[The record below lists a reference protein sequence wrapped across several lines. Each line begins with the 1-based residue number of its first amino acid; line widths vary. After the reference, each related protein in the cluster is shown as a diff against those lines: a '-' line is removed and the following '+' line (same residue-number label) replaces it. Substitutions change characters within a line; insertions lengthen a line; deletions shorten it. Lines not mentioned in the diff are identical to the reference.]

1 MPIKVKRSVSDH
13 KGVIGGSQIGA
24 TLGISKYQSVHDVW
38 MSFMG
43 MQKEVTEA
51 QQEIFD
57 MGHELEDFI
66 AKQVERIFGVKV
78 RRSNFAYVHPEADW
92 LICHPDRI
100 ITGKT
105 EDGKVIGLEIKS
117 SSSYDNARWGEADTD
132 NIPADYLCQCHSYIM
147 TGVCDEVWLVR
158 FSNNRITRYVIKK
171 DEALEAD
178 ILKKLTKVVEEWKE
192 GVEPPIEDFEEAKKY
207 YTRDT
212 SGDIEATKELI
223 EVVNEWET
231 LKKESKELE
240 ARIDAKKAIIV
251 SFMKDKSTLVD
262 NLGNKLATYSKITS
276 ERFDSKSFKK
286 DHPEMYS
293 KYSKE
298 SSYMKLV

>member
-1 MPIKVKRSVSDH
+1 MPIKVKRNVSDH

-43 MQKEVTEA
+43 MQKEVSEA

-66 AKQVERIFGVKV
+66 AKQVERIFKVKV

-92 LICHPDRI
+92 FICHPDRI

-117 SSSYDNARWGEADTD
+117 SSTYDNARWGEADTD
-132 NIPADYLCQCHSYIM
+132 NIPPDYLCQCHSYIM

-158 FSNNRITRYVIKK
+158 FSNNRLTRYVIKK
-171 DEALEAD
+171 DETLEHD
-178 ILKKLTKVVEEWKE
+178 IFVRLEKVVKGWQA
-192 GVEPPIEDFEEAKKY
+192 GIEPPIEDFEEAKKY

-223 EVVNEWET
+223 DVVTEWEK

-240 ARIDAKKAIIV
+240 AKIDAKKAIIV
-251 SFMKDKSTLVD
+251 SFMKDKNTLVD
-262 NLGNKLATYSKITS
+262 NLGNKLATYSKVTS

-293 KYSKE
+293 QYSKE